1 MVRQGWVCTNYVKI
15 VQINQNKR
23 EYLPV
28 KVMVHIRKKFVKKAV
43 FFLHLMKAINTILQ
57 QTRPIHSFFTYVMNL
72 DCFRQAGDNKIWL
85 KVRRV
90 LTDSTE
96 SKFGKKNTVS
106 IRSKVC
112 SSSKVKRTNW
122 SKKMWYEI
130 LDVVEFWSD
139 LSKEGLRRA
148 LEMWGA
154 RVVMPRTTV

>member
-1 MVRQGWVCTNYVKI
+1 MIYTTGAIIENSDGDKRLRVCTNYVKI

-112 SSSKVKRTNW
+112 SSSKVKRTN
-122 SKKMWYEI
+122 
-130 LDVVEFWSD
+130 
-139 LSKEGLRRA
+139 
-148 LEMWGA
+148 
-154 RVVMPRTTV
+154 